1 MPKKIDDKM
10 QLILRN
16 DDREFI
22 SNIPWDSD
30 LESVFDAFI
39 GMLVSETFSY
49 KSILSTMYEKG
60 REMLSIY
67 YPDVLKDD
75 EDDYNILD
83 DITNVE
89 PKSDNTID

>member
-1 MPKKIDDKM
+1 MQTMNENKM

-49 KSILSTMYEKG
+49 KGILTTMYDKA
-60 REMLSIY
+60 RELLSIY
-67 YPDVLKDD
+67 HPDVLKDE
-75 EDDYNILD
+75 EDDYSTLGAF
-83 DITNVE
+83 TNDE
-89 PKSDNTID
+89 PKCDNTID

>member
-1 MPKKIDDKM
+1 MQKTIENKM

-30 LESVFDAFI
+30 LDSVFDAFI

-49 KSILSTMYEKG
+49 KGILTTMYEKG
-60 REMLSIY
+60 KELLSIY
-67 YPDVLKDD
+67 HPDVVKDD
-75 EDDYNILD
+75 EDGCNILD
-83 DITNVE
+83 DFIKDE
-89 PKSDNTID
+89 PKCDNTVD